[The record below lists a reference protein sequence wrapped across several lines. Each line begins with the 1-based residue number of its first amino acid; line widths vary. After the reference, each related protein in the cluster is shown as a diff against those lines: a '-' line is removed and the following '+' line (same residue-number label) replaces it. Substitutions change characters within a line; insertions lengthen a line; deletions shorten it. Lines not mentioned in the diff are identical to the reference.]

1 LALQVLV
8 STSVGNKQPADT
20 TGSNIGARA
29 RPINCALTLNAIV
42 LLAFSVLTALLTTIG
57 KRTTKRLRPAPAS
70 LARKFFDLRRLEH
83 NFSFPSG
90 DSAQGA
96 VLGLNLALYAA
107 AAIAAAAPPAAATTT
122 AAVTAAATLSPY
134 LFLLLTPLV
143 MTSRV
148 YFGAHWWSDTFGG
161 ALFGAA
167 ATMIT
172 WKLLP
177 PLVGWHTIGAPVA
190 TGHDLPLLLAK
201 PLMSLMGFRQ

>member
-1 LALQVLV
+1 ML
-8 STSVGNKQPADT
+8 PE
-20 TGSNIGARA
+20 
-29 RPINCALTLNAIV
+29 
-42 LLAFSVLTALLTTIG
+42 FSVLTALLTTVG

-96 VLGLNLALYAA
+96 VVGLNLALYASA
-107 AAIAAAAPPAAATTT
+107 ALAAAAPPAAAATT
-122 AAVTAAATLSPY
+122 AAAAATAATALSPY

-161 ALFGAA
+161 AAFGAA
-167 ATMIT
+167 ATMLT

-177 PLVGWHTIGAPVA
+177 PLIGWRLDTIGAPVA
-190 TGHDLPLLLAK
+190 SGHDLPFLLAK
-201 PLMSLMGFRQ
+201 PLMCLMGFRQ